1 MSDAFDRVFTLTDSR
16 NIDLR
21 KESLFVL
28 INAVTGSDLKLRAT
42 IYDKTRADIFQRLLK
57 ALNFQDPRLQFS
69 TLDGIEELFKL
80 DDWLGTVNTE

>member
-28 INAVTGSDLKLRAT
+28 INAVTGSDLKLRAA
-42 IYDKTRADIFQRLLK
+42 IYDKTRADIFPRLLK
-57 ALNFQDPRLQFS
+57 ALNF
-69 TLDGIEELFKL
+69 
-80 DDWLGTVNTE
+80 